1 MRRHRVDMSLA
12 HRFVDKLKS
21 AERRKGKGRK
31 LGIKGPERAK
41 PDPKEED
48 ADEEDLPDT
57 QPRDVDEEE
66 LEIFNRFRTTDIEDT
81 FAEEAESGEIAAA
94 NNVDCGSINSDYFN
108 ISFDTDE
115 DDTELEQ
122 ESVIMEFTPFED
134 EPVIPADGFR
144 RTVANMFRKMVSR
157 QSLELL
163 KKEQPEVIGDNYLPV
178 SLKIP
183 VIEDID
189 DYKKLDL
196 LLFQDEKNIDD
207 SKIKFNE
214 FAEVLFYNGN
224 YESKK
229 SSKPTQPNRA
239 YVPLHPEAPKKSGRG
254 TFGRSFSLSKNSVR
268 HPFSKTSKAN
278 SILKNKT
285 NDNFEYETLQLRETD
300 KVNFE
305 NFMMDFEHYEAMK
318 MDQEPY
324 LNNLRLNQL
333 KNYYELEY
341 YSNSVEN
348 TQ

>member
-12 HRFVDKLKS
+12 HRLVDKLKS
-21 AERRKGKGRK
+21 AEKRKGKGWK
-31 LGIKGPERAK
+31 SGIRSPASAK
-41 PDPKEED
+41 PDTKEED
-48 ADEEDLPDT
+48 ADEEDLSDT
-57 QPRDVDEEE
+57 QPKEVDEEE
-66 LEIFNRFRTTDIEDT
+66 LEIFNRFKTTDIENA
-81 FAEEAESGEIAAA
+81 FGEEAESGGIVAM

-108 ISFDTDE
+108 ISFDTDDE
-115 DDTELEQ
+115 DAESQQ
-122 ESVIMEFTPFED
+122 ESVLMEFTPFED

-144 RTVANMFRKMVSR
+144 RTVAKMFRKMVSR

-196 LLFQDEKNIDD
+196 SLFQDEKKIDD
-207 SKIKFNE
+207 SKIKFND
-214 FAEVLFYNGN
+214 FAEVMFYNGN
-224 YESKK
+224 YESTK
-229 SSKPTQPNRA
+229 SNKPVQPNRS
-239 YVPLHPEAPKKSGRG
+239 YVHHQPETPKESGRS
-254 TFGRSFSLSKNSVR
+254 TIGRSFSLSKSSVR

-285 NDNFEYETLQLRETD
+285 NDNFEYETLQLREKD

-333 KNYYELEY
+333 KNYYESEY
-341 YSNSVEN
+341 YNKPVE
-348 TQ
+348 

>member
-1 MRRHRVDMSLA
+1 MSLA
-12 HRFVDKLKS
+12 HRLVDKLKS
-21 AERRKGKGRK
+21 AERRKGKGWK
-31 LGIKGPERAK
+31 LGINSPERAK
-41 PDPKEED
+41 PDPNEED
-48 ADEEDLPDT
+48 ADETNLAT
-57 QPRDVDEEE
+57 SQSRGVDEEE
-66 LEIFNRFRTTDIEDT
+66 LEVFNRFKTVDLEDT
-81 FAEEAESGEIAAA
+81 IGEGSESGGIVTR
-94 NNVDCGSINSDYFN
+94 NNVDCGSIDSDYFN

-115 DDTELEQ
+115 EDIELEQ
-122 ESVIMEFTPFED
+122 EPIVMEFTPFED
-134 EPVIPADGFR
+134 EPVIPAEGFR
-144 RTVANMFRKMVSR
+144 KTVAKMFRKMVSR

-163 KKEQPEVIGDNYLPV
+163 KKEQSEIIGDNYLPV

-196 LLFQDEKNIDD
+196 LLFQDEKNLDD

-224 YESKK
+224 YETTNPNKQ
-229 SSKPTQPNRA
+229 TQPSMQ
-239 YVPLHPEAPKKSGRG
+239 YVPLYPQTPKKLGRG
-254 TFGRSFSLSKNSVR
+254 TLGRSFSLSKNSVR
-268 HPFSKTSKAN
+268 YSFSKTSKAN

-341 YSNSVEN
+341 YDKPVEHK
-348 TQ
+348 